1 MSFSDIIKN
10 SVLSEFSG
18 ELSLSKVILSIVLAF
33 VISLFIIFIYK
44 VTFRGVVFNKGF
56 ALSLVLLAVVTSA
69 IIMTVTSNL
78 ALSLGMVGALSIV
91 RFRTAVKDP
100 VDTVFMFWAVCAG
113 IMTGAGLMFWSLF
126 ANVLMGLL
134 YLALCFFSKK
144 GSAAQYLLTVR
155 YAPEAAAEVKQKM
168 RSLPKHKI
176 KAKVSGKQSIELS
189 AEIRLRGKDMDLIDS
204 LNQIPG
210 VFDASV
216 IEYQ

>member
-144 GSAAQYLLTVR
+144 GSACQYLLTVR
-155 YAPEAAAEVKQKM
+155 YAPEAAADVKQKM
-168 RSLPKHKI
+168 RSFPKHKI

>member
-144 GSAAQYLLTVR
+144 GSASQYLLTVR

>member
-134 YLALCFFSKK
+134 YIVLCFFSKK
-144 GSAAQYLLTVR
+144 GSASQYLLTVR

>member
-1 MSFSDIIKN
+1 
-10 SVLSEFSG
+10 
-18 ELSLSKVILSIVLAF
+18 
-33 VISLFIIFIYK
+33 
-44 VTFRGVVFNKGF
+44 
-56 ALSLVLLAVVTSA
+56 
-69 IIMTVTSNL
+69 
-78 ALSLGMVGALSIV
+78 SLGMVGALSIV

-144 GSAAQYLLTVR
+144 GSASQYLLTVR

>member
-144 GSAAQYLLTVR
+144 GSASQYLLTVR
-155 YAPEAAAEVKQKM
+155 YAPEAAADVKQKM

>member
-155 YAPEAAAEVKQKM
+155 YAPEAAADVKQKM